1 MAHYVAEKIALKSSI
16 HAATVKISQQMV
28 ARSTSTH
35 AQQNNFYYTLY
46 NNSIKI
52 PSAISVKLQQ
62 CGGGAQISSLSL

>member
-35 AQQNNFYYTLY
+35 AQQNNFYSIILY
-46 NNSIKI
+46 IIIVSKYL
-52 PSAISVKLQQ
+52 VQLV
-62 CGGGAQISSLSL
+62 